1 VSATRFDQAVARIDE
16 ANADDP
22 DTIEID
28 GETRPKEVAHAELMT
43 QWVSRLDP
51 AADEAQLLAARAHH
65 LRRWV
70 VPRADYPEGRA
81 GYLRWRRDAARRQAD
96 EVAEILES
104 VGYEPETID
113 RVQRLIRKEGLRGAT
128 GRSDGVRKDG
138 DPAVQIHEDALCLV
152 FLSTQFSSLAADL
165 GDEHMVEVLAKT
177 VRKMSPAGLAA
188 VAELPLTP
196 ELAALVDRALQVS

>member
-22 DTIEID
+22 ETIEID
-28 GETRPKEVAHAELMT
+28 GEMRPKELAHAELMT

-70 VPRADYPEGRA
+70 VPRADYPKGRA

-104 VGYEPETID
+104 VGYGPETIE
-113 RVQRLIRKEGLRGAT
+113 RVQRLIRKEGLRVAAG
-128 GRSDGVRKDG
+128 GSDRVKADG
-138 DPAVQIHEDALCLV
+138 DPAVQTHEDALCLV
-152 FLSTQFSSLAADL
+152 FLSTQLASLAADL

-188 VAELPLTP
+188 AAELPFTP